1 MTKAA
6 AVNALRPPGTAEEA
20 GAKHMRPLGPK
31 GSVPP
36 EGESRQTCLS
46 QFPTSL
52 PVRGFERSREQLYW
66 GHKMCPRKSTQRRKD
81 NTEQTPTGNG
91 MESASQFNYHPHSC
105 PSPKKPKDTESQDKS
120 CVAQNP

>member
-20 GAKHMRPLGPK
+20 GGEHTRPLGPK

-52 PVRGFERSREQLYW
+52 PVRGLRTFKGTALL
-66 GHKMCPRKSTQRRKD
+66 GTQD
-81 NTEQTPTGNG
+81 VPTEKYA
-91 MESASQFNYHPHSC
+91 E
-105 PSPKKPKDTESQDKS
+105 KKR
-120 CVAQNP
+120 